1 MCQGALLV
9 QAAAGNDQLVDGLV
23 AAERGLDCVLCR
35 NVGAQAHGGE
45 QVNAFQVAC
54 CVLLRAGDSNPAC
67 AVTADAVRLGQTGE
81 GQAEHVVAGEGRHVD
96 GFSTVVSDLFVD
108 FIGEHDQAVLTCQV
122 HDLLQNQAR
131 VDSTGRV
138 VRVNDHDA
146 LGALGNLRLDVFDVR
161 VPVVFLVAQVV
172 HGLAADQRGGCGPQR
187 VVGHGDQD
195 FVAGLAQ
202 CLQGHRDQLRHT
214 VTQVDRFGVEVHDA
228 AVLVVV
234 HNGGTCR
241 VEAAG
246 VRVALSFGQVTN
258 DIHHDGIRRLKAEGR
273 GVTNVQLQD
282 AVAHRFH
289 AIGLVQNGAADV
301 VQDVAQL

>member
-1 MCQGALLV
+1 MRQGALLV
-9 QAAAGNDQLVDGLV
+9 QAAAGNNQLVNGLV
-23 AAERGLDCVLCR
+23 AAERGLDGVLCR

-45 QVNAFQVAC
+45 QVNAFQVAGS
-54 CVLLRAGDSNPAC
+54 VLLRAGDSDPTRT
-67 AVTADAVRLGQTGE
+67 VTADAVCLGQAGE

-96 GFSTVVSDLFVD
+96 GLCAIVGNLFVNL
-108 FIGEHDQAVLTCQV
+108 IREHDQTVFAC
-122 HDLLQNQAR
+122 HIHNLLKHGTR
-131 VDSTGRV
+131 VDGTGGV
-138 VRVNDHDA
+138 VRVNNHDS
-146 LGALGNLRLDVFDVR
+146 LGALGNLRLNVFDVR
-161 VPVVFLVAQVV
+161 VPVVFLIAEVV

-258 DIHHDGIRRLKAEGR
+258 DIHHDGIRRLKAEGC
-273 GVTNVQLQD
+273 GVTNVQLED

-289 AIGLVQNGAADV
+289 AIGFIQNRAADV